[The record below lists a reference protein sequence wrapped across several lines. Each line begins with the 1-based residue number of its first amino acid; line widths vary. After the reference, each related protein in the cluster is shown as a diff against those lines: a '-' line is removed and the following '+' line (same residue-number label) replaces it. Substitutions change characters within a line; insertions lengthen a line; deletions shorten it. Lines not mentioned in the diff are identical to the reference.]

1 MVRTIFFILSYVII
15 KTMFTEISGLK
26 IEYNKVG
33 NGKITLIFVH
43 GWGGSI
49 NSLKPLYSLFVSL
62 PEFTVL
68 TLSLPGF
75 GNSVNPLKTWGVY
88 EYADLVKK
96 FVQKFATSE
105 VIYIGHSFG
114 GGIGLYL
121 SATDKKL
128 FKKLV
133 LLSPAV
139 YRTRPEYKGG
149 DVKKIFVKKL
159 FMPVRYIWYRIR
171 YPESQLLKYPALEE
185 NFKRVISQDLSSFT
199 TKVEIPTLIMWA
211 NDDSFVP
218 LDYGKRLHKEIYN
231 SRFFSFEN
239 GDHGF
244 PIFKPAQTF
253 EHIISFIK
261 DDES

>member
-1 MVRTIFFILSYVII
+1 
-15 KTMFTEISGLK
+15 MFTEISDLK

-33 NGKITLIFVH
+33 DGGTTLAFVH
-43 GWGGSI
+43 GWGGTI
-49 NSLKPLYSLFVSL
+49 NSLKPLYSLFASL
-62 PEFTVL
+62 SGFTVL

-75 GNSVNPLKTWGVY
+75 GKSANPPKTWGVY
-88 EYADLVKK
+88 EYADLVKQ

-105 VIYIGHSFG
+105 IIYIGHSFG

-128 FKKLV
+128 FKKLI

-139 YRTRPEYKGG
+139 YRTLPEYTGESM
-149 DVKKIFVKKL
+149 KKTFIKKL
-159 FMPVRYIWYRIR
+159 LRPIRYAWYKVK

-185 NFKRVISQDLSSFT
+185 NFKRVVSQDLSSFT

-218 LDYGKRLHKEIYN
+218 LDYGKRLHKEIRN